1 MFTGG
6 GDLTYDT
13 GTGVFEFDV
22 EQVYT
27 KENFDSDFNLT
38 LDSAVLEGVGLN
50 YSNATNTLNIDSSEL
65 S

>member
-1 MFTGG
+1 MFAGG
-6 GDLTYDT
+6 GDLSYDT
-13 GTGVFEFDV
+13 GTGVFQFDV

-50 YSNATNTLNIDSSEL
+50 L
-65 S
+65 